1 MGMTDV
7 FRILLRRILPPLF
20 TIRIR
25 AGRAEVSGGKVT
37 GAFLEDCGR
46 IAGKSDIQDGWIWGH
61 SDGSG
66 VRLEFSSGIGQ
77 ADRQRFRNTAGIHS
91 L

>member
-1 MGMTDV
+1 MTDF
-7 FRILLRRILPPLF
+7 FRVVLRRMFPPLF

-46 IAGKSDIQDGWIWGH
+46 IAAKSDIRDGWIWGH
-61 SDGSG
+61 SGGSG

-77 ADRQRFRNTAGIHS
+77 AERQRFRNAAGIHS